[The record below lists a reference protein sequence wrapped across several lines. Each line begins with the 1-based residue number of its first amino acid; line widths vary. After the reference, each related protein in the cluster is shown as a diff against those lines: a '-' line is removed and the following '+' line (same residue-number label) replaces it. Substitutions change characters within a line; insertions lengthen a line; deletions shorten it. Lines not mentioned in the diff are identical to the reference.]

1 MIFFSIPNMLNHTLQ
16 NIIFFLKIIRISF
29 FERLFFSAELHKIC
43 LDEIVNITVHNCID
57 V

>member
-16 NIIFFLKIIRISF
+16 NIFFSLKFSESALFVI
-29 FERLFFSAELHKIC
+29 LFFSTELHKIC
-43 LDEIVNITVHNCID
+43 LDEIVDITVHNCID